1 MGMKLLL
8 MLLIASCSS
17 YFPPIRGQYTLTT
30 LKHFMIS
37 NMYVNPAN
45 LKKQDGMLLINYDVI
60 VKNVDNKSHD
70 IDLQKSMIKISN
82 RSFPMHCHRY
92 KEQDIQFTLNA
103 EAQTRIICLAQIQK
117 ADFKISDYQS
127 ILEIPLDRDLAKF
140 EYLLRAED
148 FK

>member
-1 MGMKLLL
+1 MKFLL

-30 LKHFMIS
+30 LNHFMIS

-45 LKKQDGMLLINYDVI
+45 LEKQNGQLLINYDVI

-70 IDLQKSMIKISN
+70 IDLGKSAIKIAEQ
-82 RSFPMHCHRY
+82 SFPMECHRY
-92 KEQDIQFTLNA
+92 NNHDNKFSLDA
-103 EAQTRIICLAQIQK
+103 GGQTRILCLARINK
-117 ADFKISDYQS
+117 ANFPLSDYQT
-127 ILEIPLDRDLAKF
+127 ILEIPLDHDIAKF
-140 EYLLRAED
+140 EYLIRAED

>member
-1 MGMKLLL
+1 MKLLL

-45 LKKQDGMLLINYDVI
+45 LKKADGQLVIHYDVI
-60 VKNVDNKSHD
+60 VKNVDKISHN

-92 KEQDIQFTLNA
+92 KEQDVQFTLEA
-103 EAQTRIICLAQIQK
+103 EAQTRLICVAHVPK
-117 ADFKISDYQS
+117 ADFNISDYES
-127 ILEIPLDRDLAKF
+127 ILEIPLDKDTAKF